1 MKREKL
7 SYEGR
12 WTGLSQQAFLTS
24 ILLVISSVSLSIIA
38 VASLMNAENKK
49 QVLDHLRI
57 DFGLSSKG
65 FTKADID
72 RVFVKHKRLIR
83 TLEISKYISPAHA
96 VDQLSNDIPRMES
109 FPQTLTHTLVIT
121 PLFHDTF
128 DQLFSAT
135 EYELS
140 LPAAQDQLLPLSRN
154 RPRWIIRIG
163 FLGRFE
169 SIWRLI
175 AEQGW
180 ILFIQSMILTIFAL
194 YMMYRALV
202 LPLVNL
208 TEFARRLPH
217 MTHIEPPLNKAVTEL
232 LILQDALLE
241 SHLALKEE
249 QRILA
254 SVYQQLA
261 AHERNVTSSVMSSKV
276 MHEIGNPLSS
286 VMGLIEYIRDQ
297 DIDREER
304 QELLE
309 LVYGELQRMKAIS
322 RRFLKVATLHGAE
335 TNLREL
341 IDWITLMLTYHE
353 QYSAINLTV
362 TGDTSHSVQV
372 PLEVAQ
378 VALLNLVVNAARS
391 QNGQGELWVHI
402 STTQDDDRL
411 GDTPRDDR
419 LLSHHR
425 EDEVRL
431 YLCDQGPDIP
441 VELAHDIFEPWMST
455 AQEGHGLGLSIARSS
470 LEQHNASLLYLMKDQ
485 RHSHLT
491 QQELFIHRSHF
502 DGAWF
507 MLSLPVVEH

>member
-1 MKREKL
+1 MKRERL
-7 SYEGR
+7 SYKGR
-12 WTGLSQQAFLTS
+12 WIGLSQQAFLTS
-24 ILLVISSVSLSIIA
+24 ILLVVSSVSLSILA

-72 RVFVKHKRLIR
+72 LVFVKHKRLIR
-83 TLEISKYISPAHA
+83 TLEINKYISPAHA
-96 VDQLSNDIPRMES
+96 VGQPNIDTPRMES

-121 PLFHDTF
+121 PIFHDTF

-135 EYELS
+135 DYELS
-140 LPAAQDQLLPLSRN
+140 LPASQNQILPLSRN

-180 ILFIQSMILTIFAL
+180 ILFIQSTILTIFAL

-217 MTHIEPPLNKAVTEL
+217 INDIEPPLNKAVSEL
-232 LILQDALLE
+232 LILQEALLE

-249 QRILA
+249 QRTLA

-261 AHERNVTSSVMSSKV
+261 AHERNVTSSVMSSRV

-286 VMGLIEYIRDQ
+286 VMGLIEYVRDQ
-297 DIDREER
+297 DIDREEQ

-309 LVYGELQRMKAIS
+309 LAYGELQRMKAIS
-322 RRFLKVATLHGAE
+322 RRFLKVSTLHGVE
-335 TNLREL
+335 TNLGEL

-353 QYSAINLTV
+353 QYSAIKLTV
-362 TGDTSHSVQV
+362 TGETSLSVHV

-391 QNGQGELWVHI
+391 QNGQGELWIHI
-402 STTQDDDRL
+402 SPTQDDDSL
-411 GDTPRDDR
+411 GCTPRYDR

-425 EDEVRL
+425 DHEVRL
-431 YLCDQGPDIP
+431 YLCDQGPDIAA
-441 VELAHDIFEPWMST
+441 ELADDIFEPWMST
-455 AQEGHGLGLSIARSS
+455 AQEGHGLGLAIARSS
-470 LEQHNASLLYLMKDQ
+470 LEQHNASLFYLIKDQ
-485 RHSHLT
+485 RCSHLIEP
-491 QQELFIHRSHF
+491 ELSIHRSKF

-507 MLSLPVVEH
+507 MLSLPILTR